1 MSNDVPVRGTEKH
14 SQLVWGVVL
23 VSVGLWMLV
32 SNFTGWELSAALPL
46 VLGLFFLARGSVS
59 RKVGFLIPG
68 GILTGIGMGAVL
80 LEGPFNGLEGE
91 AAGGLFL
98 LAFALGWALITLTSA
113 LFVRKIAWW
122 PLIPGG
128 IMAFIGGALLIG
140 DPMTTVLEYAGQGW
154 PIVLIAIGL
163 YLILWRKGLQE

>member
-1 MSNDVPVRGTEKH
+1 
-14 SQLVWGVVL
+14 
-23 VSVGLWMLV
+23 MLV
-32 SNFTGWELSAALPL
+32 SNFTGGELGATLPL
-46 VLGLFFLARGSVS
+46 ALGLFFLVWGSVN
-59 RKVGFLIPG
+59 RKIGFLIPG
-68 GILTGIGMGAVL
+68 GILTGIGAGAVL

-91 AAGGLFL
+91 TAGGLFL
-98 LAFALGWALITLTSA
+98 LTFALGWALITLTSA
-113 LFVRKIAWW
+113 LFVRKVAWW